1 MKPSK
6 LKSERSKL
14 ETHLD
19 ILKALATTAPLR
31 LTQIEDQVKVNS
43 KSLREKL
50 DFLIKQGLVEERT
63 MKKMHVV
70 YAITQRGTT
79 VLKYFRELT
88 QALPIVEEARSQT
101 NRALLLY

>member
-50 DFLIKQGLVEERT
+50 DFLIKQGVVEQQT
-63 MKKMHVV
+63 LKKASIVFAV
-70 YAITQRGTT
+70 TQRGIA
-79 VLKYFRELT
+79 VLKYFRQYPQEIP
-88 QALPIVEEARSQT
+88 PILKET
-101 NRALLLY
+101 